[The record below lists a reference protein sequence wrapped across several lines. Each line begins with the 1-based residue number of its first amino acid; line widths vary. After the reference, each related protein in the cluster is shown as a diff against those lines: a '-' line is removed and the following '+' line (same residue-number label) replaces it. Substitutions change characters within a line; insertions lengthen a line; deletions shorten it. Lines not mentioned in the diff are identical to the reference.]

1 LAVVANV
8 WILSIW
14 AGAAVVTD
22 WRSRRLPNLLT
33 MGGMVGALS
42 WLVLFSQGPA
52 GAPWEES
59 LLAGAIAAAVTVP
72 SYMLRAMG
80 AGDVKLSIAMGLLGG
95 LQVLLVTMVL
105 AGIIGGV
112 LALWLLATR
121 RSRLGTRQRSV
132 PFGSALGIG
141 FVTAIWALPVLY

>member
-1 LAVVANV
+1 MVQYLPSLAACLSVAIIGSDLYARRVPNGWLLAALVLGVVLMAMD
-8 WILSIW
+8 WIRG
-14 AGAAVVTD
+14 AGGP
-22 WRSRRLPNLLT
+22 WSWS
-33 MGGMVGALS
+33 ALS
-42 WLVLFSQGPA
+42 GFAIGLVTMLP
-52 GAPWEES
+52 
-59 LLAGAIAAAVTVP
+59 L
-72 SYMLRAMG
+72 YMFGWMG